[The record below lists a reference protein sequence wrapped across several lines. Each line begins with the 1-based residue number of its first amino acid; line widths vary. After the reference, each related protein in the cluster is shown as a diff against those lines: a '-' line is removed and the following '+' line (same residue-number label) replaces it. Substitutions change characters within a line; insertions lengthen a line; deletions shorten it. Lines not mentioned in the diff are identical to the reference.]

1 MMDGALCLLG
11 LDGGLGF
18 ESTDHGLE
26 HVWKALGECRRV
38 GDVEP
43 QPVSLGRQHT
53 HPGVRRERA
62 LKLGEDAGRLVVL
75 V

>member
-1 MMDGALCLLG
+1 MARSAFSGSTAAFF
-11 LDGGLGF
+11 F
-18 ESTDHGLE
+18 EPTDDGLE
-26 HVWKALGECRRV
+26 HVWKALCEGRRV

-43 QPVSLGRQHT
+43 QLVSLGRQHT

-62 LKLGEDAGRLVVL
+62 LELGEDAGRLVVL